1 MTFAS
6 HGKSSKHQELDAMEM
21 KNFLDSKDILM
32 NPKEILM
39 NPKEILMNP
48 KDILPDPKDIQIH
61 D

>member
-32 NPKEILM
+32 NSKD
-39 NPKEILMNP
+39 ILMNP
-48 KDILPDPKDIQIH
+48 KDILPDSKDIQIH
-61 D
+61 H